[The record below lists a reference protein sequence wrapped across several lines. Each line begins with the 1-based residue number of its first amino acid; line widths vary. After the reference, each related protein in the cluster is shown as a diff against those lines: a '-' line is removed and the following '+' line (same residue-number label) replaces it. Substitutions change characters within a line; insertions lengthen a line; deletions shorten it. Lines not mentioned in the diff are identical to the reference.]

1 MFMEFF
7 RYEIRY
13 NLARPVTWVYFGMM
27 FLLGALITSFAGG
40 GFADINVSLGGMNS
54 GGIVYVNAA
63 TPIAFATILLT
74 SLMGLGIISALYSTS
89 VQRDFEN
96 NTHSLFYTSP
106 ISKAG
111 YLGGRFAAVTVVVLV
126 IMAGCSLGLL
136 FPTLIPNFLKPEKVG
151 PVNLAFYLHPLL
163 VFTLPNILFAGG
175 LFFMVSSL
183 TRKAN
188 VANYLATF
196 MLLGY
201 LLASNLVRDVENQTA
216 ASILDPFGLITYG
229 IATRYW
235 TAVERNTTLLQL
247 AGTVL
252 ANRALWLVLGAAFA
266 AFAYNRFKF
275 QHVVPEKHKKNEE
288 PSAPEGSVFT
298 LALPHATRDFSSA
311 SIWRVFTTFVQVY
324 VRGIV
329 REKSFLGI
337 ILGMSVFL
345 FILLRN
351 VGSIYGTE
359 TYPVT
364 YNVLEILI
372 GSLSLYMLYIITY
385 YAGDLVFHERE
396 MKVDAITDTLPVP
409 TWVLFVAKLAA
420 LSVVIAMFCVALI
433 PIGMLTQSLNGY
445 TNFEVSLYVK
455 EIFGLRFLEF
465 VMIAALALFIH
476 TVANNKYVGYVVIGI
491 YYLGMSFSS
500 RLGIEHNLWKFGSD
514 PGITYSDMNEYGH
527 FLAPF
532 FWYKLYW
539 GAFSLLLVGTTYLLW
554 VRGTES
560 DWATRLNLLK
570 NRFTSRTGVFMA
582 CGALIFAGTG
592 SWIFYN
598 NNILNTYRT
607 EKEITLLQV
616 DYEKN
621 FKKYE
626 RLPQPKITDVRV
638 EADIFPERRNLTIR
652 GSYTLQNKSQSAIQD
667 IHVNITN
674 EYKSREVTVSFSR
687 AATAKLTDKR
697 LGYFIYTLA
706 APLQPGDTM
715 TMNFTSIV
723 QSRGFTES
731 EAGGE
736 NVRLANNGTFV
747 SNDTYFPSIGYE
759 PAGEM
764 TDKDERKKYGLPP
777 RPEGLPKA
785 TETFYR
791 HRNLFNRDADWVSFE
806 ATLSTSPDQI
816 AIAPGYLQKTW
827 EQNGRKYFRYTMDSK
842 MANFFALISG
852 RYEIKRDVWFDSLQN
867 RPVNIE
873 VFYHKAHEYNVL
885 TMIEATK
892 KALAYYSKNFGPYQ
906 HKQLRII
913 EFPRFAS
920 FAQSFPNTVPYSE
933 SIGFI
938 ARVKDDEDD
947 INYPFYVTAHEV
959 AHQWWGHQVIGGF
972 VEGSQ
977 VMSET
982 MAQYSALMVMEKE
995 YGKDK
1000 MRRFLK
1006 YELDDYLSGR
1016 GFATQERPLAKIAL
1030 GDQHIHYNK
1039 GSLVMYSLRDYIGE
1053 ERLNAALKS
1062 YVEKVRFQEAP
1073 FTTCEEFVNALRPA
1087 VPDSLQYLI
1096 TDLFETITLYNN
1108 RAVKAVAKPQG
1119 NGTYSL
1125 ALTLNCEK
1133 VRADSVGN
1141 ETPAPLNDWVD
1152 IGVFGKTTGKNGK
1165 ERDTLLL
1172 TERHQIKRGE
1182 QTITLLVRGEPKKA
1196 GFDPQSKLLDRKPS
1210 DNLKDVEIEKK
1221 AIDAQK

>member
-1 MFMEFF
+1 MFAEFF

-27 FLLGALITSFAGG
+27 VLFGVMITSFAGG
-40 GFADINVSLGGMNS
+40 GFADINVSIGGMNS

-63 TPIAFATILLT
+63 TPIAFATILVT
-74 SLMGLGIISALYSTS
+74 SIFGMSIVSSLFSTS

-106 ISKAG
+106 ISKTG
-111 YLGGRFAAVTVVVLV
+111 YLGGRFAAVVLIVLV
-126 IMAGCSLGLL
+126 IMSGCSLGLML
-136 FPTLIPNFLKPEKVG
+136 PTFIPNFLKPEKVG
-151 PVNLAFYLHPLL
+151 PFNLAFYLHPLFL
-163 VFTLPNILFAGG
+163 FTLPNILFAGG

-188 VANYLATF
+188 AANYLATF
-196 MLLGY
+196 LLLGY
-201 LLASNLVRDVENQTA
+201 LLASNLVRDLENETVA
-216 ASILDPFGLITYG
+216 ALLDPFGLITYG

-252 ANRALWLVLGAAFA
+252 ANRAIWLAAGVAFA

-275 QHVVPEKHKKNEE
+275 QHVVPEKHKKAE
-288 PSAPEGSVFT
+288 SDAMPEGSTFT
-298 LALPHATRDFSSA
+298 LALPSATRDFSSA
-311 SIWRVFTTFVQVY
+311 SIWRVFATFVKVY

-337 ILGMSVFL
+337 ILGMTVFL
-345 FILLRN
+345 IILLRN

-372 GSLSLYMLYIITY
+372 GSLSLYLLYIITY

-420 LSVVIAMFCVALI
+420 LALVIAMFCAALI
-433 PIGMLTQSLNGY
+433 PIGMITQVSNGY
-445 TNFEVSLYVK
+445 TNFEVGLYVK
-455 EIFGLRFLEF
+455 EIFGLRYLEF
-465 VMIAALALFIH
+465 VMIAALALFVH
-476 TVANNKYVGYVVIGI
+476 TVANNKYVGYIVIGI
-491 YYLGMSFSS
+491 YYMAMSFGS
-500 RLGIEHNLWKFGSD
+500 RLGIEHNLWKYGSD

-539 GAFSLLLVGTTYLLW
+539 GACALILTATTYLLW

-560 DWATRLNLLK
+560 DWTTRLSLLK
-570 NRFTSRTGVFMA
+570 SRFTSRTGAFI
-582 CGALIFAGTG
+582 GASALLFGSTG
-592 SWIFYN
+592 GWIFYN

-607 EKEITLLQV
+607 EKETTLLQV

-626 RLPQPKITDVRV
+626 RLVQPKITDVRV
-638 EADIFPERRNLTIR
+638 EADIFPAERNMVVR
-652 GSYTLQNKSQSAIQD
+652 GRYILENKSQSAIQE
-667 IHVNITN
+667 IHVNTPN
-674 EYKSREVTVSFSR
+674 EYKSREMTLAFSR
-687 AATAKLTDKR
+687 PATVKLADKR
-697 LGYFIYTLA
+697 LGYYIYTLA
-706 APLQPGDTM
+706 APLQPKDTL
-715 TMNFTSIV
+715 TLNFVSSV
-723 QSRGFTES
+723 QSRGFSES
-731 EAGGE
+731 ESGSE
-736 NVRLANNGTFV
+736 NIRIAKNGTFV
-747 SNDTYFPSIGYE
+747 SNDNYLPSLGYE

-764 TDKDERKKYGLPP
+764 TDKDERKKYGLPT
-777 RPEGLPKA
+777 RPEGLPPA
-785 TETFYR
+785 SSAFHR
-791 HRNLFNRDADWVSFE
+791 QRNLFNRDADWVSFE

-885 TMIEATK
+885 TMIDATK
-892 KALAYYSKNFGPYQ
+892 KSLAYYTKNFGPYQ

-938 ARVKDDEDD
+938 ARVKDEEED

-995 YGKDK
+995 YGKEK

-1053 ERLNAALKS
+1053 DRLNAALKG
-1062 YVEKVRFQEAP
+1062 YVEKVRFQESP
-1073 FTTCEEFVNALRPA
+1073 FTTCEEFVAALRPA

-1108 RAVKAVAKPQG
+1108 RALKAVAKPEA
-1119 NGTYSL
+1119 NGMYAL
-1125 ALTLNCEK
+1125 KLTLDCQK

-1141 ETPAPLNDWVD
+1141 EKDALLNDWVD
-1152 IGVFGKTTGKNGK
+1152 IGVFGKTKGASGK

-1172 TERHQIKRGE
+1172 MERHQIKRGE
-1182 QTITLLVRGEPKKA
+1182 QTLTLLVRGEPKKA
-1196 GFDPQSKLLDRKPS
+1196 GIDPQSKLLDRKPS
-1210 DNLKDVEIEKK
+1210 DNLKDVEI
-1221 AIDAQK
+1221 QR